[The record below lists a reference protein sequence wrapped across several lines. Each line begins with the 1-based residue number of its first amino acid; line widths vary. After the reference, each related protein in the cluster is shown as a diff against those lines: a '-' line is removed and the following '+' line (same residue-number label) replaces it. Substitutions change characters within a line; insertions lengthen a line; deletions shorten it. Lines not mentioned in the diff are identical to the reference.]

1 MPGLRAFCITAAIC
15 IGFIFLLQISW
26 TVAWLSLD
34 QGRIERNQH
43 GLIPCIT
50 VPDTEQAVASR
61 ATVLGERTMHFY
73 SDLFKYWPFNV
84 RVRVRSFMGLFL
96 YRPFIVEVLVL
107 LISGGLLS
115 VGVYG
120 SVNIVQRF
128 DPNRM
133 LPRDSYLSRWI
144 NVQQD
149 YYAGHGFAV
158 WVKKLNINQTV

>member
-1 MPGLRAFCITAAIC
+1 MFP
-15 IGFIFLLQISW
+15 
-26 TVAWLSLD
+26 
-34 QGRIERNQH
+34 
-43 GLIPCIT
+43 P
-50 VPDTEQAVASR
+50 
-61 ATVLGERTMHFY
+61 
-73 SDLFKYWPFNV
+73 KY
-84 RVRVRSFMGLFL
+84 
-96 YRPFIVEVLVL
+96 FIVEVLVI

>member
-1 MPGLRAFCITAAIC
+1 MC
-15 IGFIFLLQISW
+15 
-26 TVAWLSLD
+26 
-34 QGRIERNQH
+34 
-43 GLIPCIT
+43 
-50 VPDTEQAVASR
+50 
-61 ATVLGERTMHFY
+61 
-73 SDLFKYWPFNV
+73 
-84 RVRVRSFMGLFL
+84 LFL
-96 YRPFIVEVLVL
+96 YNVFIVEVLVL

-144 NVQQD
+144 NIQQD

-158 WVKKLNINQTV
+158 WVSR